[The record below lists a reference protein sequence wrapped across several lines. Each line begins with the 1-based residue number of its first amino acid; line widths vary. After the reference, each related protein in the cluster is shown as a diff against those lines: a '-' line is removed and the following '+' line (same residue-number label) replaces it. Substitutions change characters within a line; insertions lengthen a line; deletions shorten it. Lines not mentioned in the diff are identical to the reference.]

1 MDSIR
6 HLFQLLVVLF
16 FGSPKVYA
24 KLSRAVVLPHG
35 DLAFDPTFL
44 AANSSARDAADEIA
58 KQSRLAAHWFTNTPD
73 GSGGHGKP
81 LDLIFLSTPHGI
93 QLTHDFGIYL
103 GHQASGT
110 INITGDNANNSHPP
124 VSITM
129 PPIDL
134 AGPLSLDLLVELTS
148 DQEKTFNV
156 EGIAPSADGSQDVP
170 LEWAEIIPLMF
181 LPEDKRRSSQYIIW
195 SYPLRRYTESPDM
208 VPELIKVGAAV
219 RNWMEQIPLRIGVL
233 ISGDMSHTHE
243 ATGPYGYSNT
253 SAQFDAA
260 VGHWAANPCSHS
272 VSLLQEARS
281 LQNHAMSCG
290 FTGLVLLHG
299 ILCGDDN
306 SDYHRLPTWDPLVN
320 DHVYVNR
327 NATYY
332 GMMAA
337 TFGSSRDGARKAQ
350 ANGMIK

>member
-6 HLFQLLVVLF
+6 HLLLLLVIVL
-16 FGSPKVYA
+16 FGSPKAYA
-24 KLSRAVVLPHG
+24 RLERAVILPHG
-35 DLAFDPTFL
+35 DFAFDPTFL
-44 AANSSARDAADEIA
+44 AVGSSAREAADEIA
-58 KQSRLAAHWFTNTPD
+58 KKSRLAALWFTSTSAEKN
-73 GSGGHGKP
+73 GNGKP

-93 QLTHDFGIYL
+93 QLTHDFGVYL
-103 GHQASGT
+103 GRQASGA

-124 VSITM
+124 VSVTM

-134 AGPLSLDLLVELTS
+134 AGPLSLDLIVELTS
-148 DQEKTFNV
+148 NEEKKVNV
-156 EGIAPSADGSQDVP
+156 EGIATSADGSHDLP

-181 LPEDKRRSSQYIIW
+181 LPEDKRHSPEYIIW

-208 VPELIKVGAAV
+208 VPELLKVGAAI
-219 RNWMEQIPLRIGVL
+219 RNWMEQMPLQIGVL

-253 SAQFDAA
+253 SAPFDAA

-272 VSLLQEARS
+272 ASLLQEARS

-299 ILCGDDN
+299 ILCGDGN
-306 SDYHRLPTWDPLVN
+306 SPTWDPLVRG
-320 DHVYVNR
+320 HVYVNR

-337 TFGSSRDGARKAQ
+337 TFESSGDDSKKEQ
-350 ANGMIK
+350 A